1 MAGSQAGFRYLV
13 SNRFK
18 LNFLFTQSSICFQ
31 LPIDSPLPPFDLL
44 REVLQTKV
52 KPNELRSNMD
62 APPLRLSE
70 VFQEILNK
78 CKQNYV
84 LILTTSYKLCSFR
97 RSCLN
102 TYICSRSHLVT
113 NADYKLSDVP
123 IEGRIPLNG

>member
-1 MAGSQAGFRYLV
+1 
-13 SNRFK
+13 
-18 LNFLFTQSSICFQ
+18 
-31 LPIDSPLPPFDLL
+31 
-44 REVLQTKV
+44 
-52 KPNELRSNMD
+52 MD

-97 RSCLN
+97 RRSLN

-113 NADYKLSDVP
+113 NVFKTQ
-123 IEGRIPLNG
+123 IINF